1 MDKPLISIIV
11 PVYKVEK
18 YLDRCVQSIVN
29 QTYQNLEII
38 LVDDGSP
45 DHCPVMCDT
54 WAEKDNRIQVIH
66 KTNGGLSDAR
76 NAGLAVAT
84 GDLIGFVDSDDWISS
99 EMYQLLYDDICHN
112 GSDISCCGIQMVWEN
127 SEARQMLTMEG
138 DKVLENEEAMLSL
151 IQESWLKHPVVNRL
165 YKKECVQGVYFPY
178 KRLHEDVFWG
188 YQVIAKANKV
198 SIIGRLGYFY
208 LQRNDSI
215 MGQIFSI
222 KRLDMFDAYYDE
234 LRFIQSRYPSISGKA
249 IAIFGSRLLYAY
261 QCIFRMTDKK
271 EKEQCLERLFPL
283 FAYWKKYKMSGEPDG
298 NKAKFWYAWACASI
312 TITAKI
318 RNKLKV
324 GW

>member
-11 PVYKVEK
+11 PIYKVEK

-54 WAEKDNRIQVIH
+54 WAEKDNRIKVIH

-76 NAGLAVAT
+76 NAGMAVAT
-84 GDLIGFVDSDDWISS
+84 GELIGFVDSDDWISS

-127 SEARQMLTMEG
+127 SEARQTLTMEG

-165 YKKECVQGVYFPY
+165 YKKECVKGVDFPS

-198 SIIGRLGYFY
+198 SVIGRIGYFY
-208 LQRNDSI
+208 LQRNGSI
-215 MGQIFSI
+215 MGQDFSI

-234 LRFIQSRYPSISGKA
+234 LRFIQSRYPNISGKA
-249 IAIFGSRLLYAY
+249 VAIFGSRLLYAY
-261 QCIFRMTDKK
+261 QCIFRMTNKK
-271 EKEQCLERLFPL
+271 EKEKCLERLFPL
-283 FAYWKKYKMSGEPDG
+283 CAYWKSCKMLGKPDG
-298 NKAKFWYAWACASI
+298 SKAKFWYALACASI
-312 TITAKI
+312 TMTAKF